1 MQRKGTRKRRKERG
15 GAEKVKKEIYR
26 QGNLSGSISEESTS
40 NDGEKDV
47 EDGEGDEDAQ
57 IAPSVVKADAQWV
70 VELISH
76 CVRAGKGR

>member
-1 MQRKGTRKRRKERG
+1 MSGTRQKKRGRSWQSRE
-15 GAEKVKKEIYR
+15 
-26 QGNLSGSISEESTS
+26 
-40 NDGEKDV
+40 EKDV

-57 IAPSVVKADAQWV
+57 IAPPVVEADAEWV